1 MIFPPPPEGR
11 SLAPTSP
18 DYPHDEGLTLQERGR
33 NGYTRQLGHIYGSH
47 ALLNVTLSFYC
58 SCLLKHKIKPGKNI
72 IRQSLSDSLP
82 KLDMLL
88 LGG

>member
-58 SCLLKHKIKPGKNI
+58 SQKNPGKNL

>member
-47 ALLNVTLSFYC
+47 ALLNVI
-58 SCLLKHKIKPGKNI
+58 LLLVSLKTQKKPGKKYNSTI
-72 IRQSLSDSLP
+72 T
-82 KLDMLL
+82 K
-88 LGG
+88 